1 MRRRGGGNSADG
13 YGLLAGYGQ
22 DVHGVW
28 NCLINRCDRMNS
40 SIETQVAGSVSQNL
54 GVADVDSIEILGKLW
69 LCF

>member
-1 MRRRGGGNSADG
+1 
-13 YGLLAGYGQ
+13 
-22 DVHGVW
+22 
-28 NCLINRCDRMNS
+28 MNS